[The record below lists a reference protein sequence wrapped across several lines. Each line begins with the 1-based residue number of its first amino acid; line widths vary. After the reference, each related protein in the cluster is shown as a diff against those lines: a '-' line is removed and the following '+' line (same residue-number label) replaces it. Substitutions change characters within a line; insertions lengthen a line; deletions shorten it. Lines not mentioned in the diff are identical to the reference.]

1 MSAGGGWTI
10 LKVIGVVF
18 SLLALVGFG
27 LCSLLGFAVGAG
39 SGSGSGDILALALL
53 GAVLAMF
60 FGWVVFAIFRSVR
73 KDRDPD
79 A

>member
-1 MSAGGGWTI
+1 MSGGGGWTV
-10 LKVIGVVF
+10 LKAIGVAF
-18 SLLALVGFG
+18 GLLAMVGFG
-27 LCSLLGFAVGAG
+27 LCSLLGFAVG
-39 SGSGSGDILALALL
+39 SGNFDILALALL
-53 GAVLAMF
+53 GAVLAVF

>member
-1 MSAGGGWTI
+1 MSGGGGWTV
-10 LKVIGVVF
+10 LKAIGVAF
-18 SLLALVGFG
+18 GLPAMVGFG
-27 LCSLLGFAVGAG
+27 LCSLLGFAVG
-39 SGSGSGDILALALL
+39 SGNFDILALALL
-53 GAVLAMF
+53 GAVLAVF